1 MKKRTQRTIR
11 DPMACVTRRMPLAD
25 DQTRDL
31 GLAYHLALQAL
42 LNGNGTEQ
50 TWSTLA
56 CSINIALLLA
66 ENGIEASAIPAIKLA
81 QEALLRVRDRAQ
93 RTGKWAFDGDGI
105 RVTLAAVNIHDEQIS
120 LATRK
125 QVTDALNEVHRRID
139 DGEVFIN
146 TTPEHI

>member
-1 MKKRTQRTIR
+1 MRKRAHRQIR
-11 DPMACVTRRMPLAD
+11 DPMACMTRRMPLAD

-56 CSINIALLLA
+56 CSINIALLLS
-66 ENGIEASAIPAIKLA
+66 ECGIEAAAIPTIKIA

-93 RTGKWAFDGDGI
+93 RTGKWAFDGEGI
-105 RVTLAAVNIHDEQIS
+105 RVILAAVNIHDEQVGI
-120 LATRK
+120 ATRK
-125 QVTDALNEVHRRID
+125 QITDALHEVHRRID
-139 DGEVFIN
+139 IGEVFID
-146 TTPEHI
+146 TTKEAA

>member
-1 MKKRTQRTIR
+1 MKKRCRRQLR
-11 DPMACVTRRMPLAD
+11 DPMACVTKRMPLAT

-56 CSINIALLLA
+56 CSINIALLLS
-66 ENGIEASAIPAIKLA
+66 EQGIEASAIQTIKLA
-81 QEALLRVRDRAQ
+81 QEALLRVRERAT

-105 RVTLAAVNIHDEQIS
+105 RVILAAVNIHDEQIS
-120 LATRK
+120 RVTRK
-125 QVTDALNEVHRRID
+125 QITNALNEVRRRID
-139 DGEVFIN
+139 LDEVFDNAIF
-146 TTPEHI
+146 T

>member
-1 MKKRTQRTIR
+1 MKKRTARKIL

-31 GLAYHLALQAL
+31 GLAYHISLQAML
-42 LNGNGTEQ
+42 SGDGTEQ

-56 CSINIALLLA
+56 CSINIAMLLA
-66 ENGIEASAIPAIKLA
+66 EYGIEAAALPTIKLA
-81 QEALLRVRDRAQ
+81 QEALLRVKDRAQ

-105 RVTLAAVNIHDEQIS
+105 RIILAAVNIHDEQIS

-125 QVTDALNEVHRRID
+125 QITDALREVTRRID
-139 DGEVFIN
+139 DGEVFID
-146 TTPEHI
+146 TTKEAS

>member
-1 MKKRTQRTIR
+1 MRKHAARKAL

-31 GLAYHLALQAL
+31 GLAYHISLQAM

-66 ENGIEASAIPAIKLA
+66 EYGIEASTIPVIKLA
-81 QEALLRVRDRAQ
+81 QEALLRVRERAQ

-105 RVTLAAVNIHDEQIS
+105 RIILTAVNIHDEQIS
-120 LATRK
+120 VATRK
-125 QVTDALNEVHRRID
+125 QITDVLREVNRRIEI
-139 DGEVFIN
+139 GETV
-146 TTPEHI
+146 